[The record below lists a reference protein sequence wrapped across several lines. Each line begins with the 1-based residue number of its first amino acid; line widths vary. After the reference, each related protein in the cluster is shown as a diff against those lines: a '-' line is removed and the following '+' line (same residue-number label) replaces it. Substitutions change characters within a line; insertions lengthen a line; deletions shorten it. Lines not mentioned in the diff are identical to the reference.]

1 MTISYNPLK
10 DELLVKF
17 RPKKRK
23 PSKVVGQ
30 FKLWW
35 DDEGNICAID
45 IVPYAEV
52 LEDFRRNL
60 NTVQL
65 SGIWKDIKITEE
77 EIKEAREDL
86 LKKLEEKW

>member
-1 MTISYNPLK
+1 MTISYNPSK

-17 RPKKRK
+17 RPAKRK

-45 IVPYAEV
+45 ITPYTEA

-60 NTVQL
+60 NTARL
-65 SGIWKDIKITEE
+65 GGLWKDIKITDE
-77 EIKEAREDL
+77 EIKEAREEL

>member
-17 RPKKRK
+17 RPMKRK

-45 IVPYAEV
+45 IESYAEV

-65 SGIWKDIKITEE
+65 SGIWKDVKITEE
-77 EIKEAREDL
+77 EIKEAREEL